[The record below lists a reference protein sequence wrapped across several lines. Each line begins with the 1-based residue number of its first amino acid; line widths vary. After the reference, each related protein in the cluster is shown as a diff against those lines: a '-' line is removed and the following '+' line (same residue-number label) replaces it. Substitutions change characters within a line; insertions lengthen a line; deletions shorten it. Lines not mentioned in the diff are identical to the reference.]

1 MLANCIRVL
10 SAPLPLCTRS
20 AVRECENKRR
30 EKQPALGCPCG
41 CVTRLW
47 MLAGVGEGERE
58 RGFGDCV
65 VRVGGSFGRVRVRE
79 DCCWGGALERSAL
92 FRGLR
97 FFCFWFSWLEIVEVR
112 YGKVVV
118 ATTRRLDTDCEKP
131 ERERQSETYTDNQR
145 ARRDRAICG
154 GVWDAGCCFPR

>member
-1 MLANCIRVL
+1 M
-10 SAPLPLCTRS
+10 
-20 AVRECENKRR
+20 RECENKTR

-47 MLAGVGEGERE
+47 MLAGVGERERERE
-58 RGFGDCV
+58 RGFGNRV

-79 DCCWGGALERSAL
+79 DCCWGGALERSAV
-92 FRGLR
+92 FCGLR
-97 FFCFWFSWLEIVEVR
+97 FFWFWFSWFEIVEVR
-112 YGKVVV
+112 YRKVVV

-131 ERERQSETYTDNQR
+131 ERERQRETYTDNQH

-154 GVWDAGCCFPR
+154 GVWDAGYCFPR